1 MKQIGLF
8 LIFGIG
14 ICNCANAQV
23 IPFGNS
29 QDSVAVYD
37 EYKLWTYTSEFDLYY
52 YKPITYD
59 SINSPILL
67 AIHGLGADGSSPR
80 ASLTAIADR
89 QNALIVAPTMKNAW
103 MYGYASYL
111 DSNNCVYF
119 TWFPSLMKQMYRHV
133 LNRENRD
140 TVPVHMIGFS
150 AGGQFVSRYMHIRQG
165 LPDSIPIKMAVS
177 TNPFFYTF
185 CTDSLNGVR
194 MDWYCGIADP
204 LPSWLGWAYNDIG
217 CIDNWSRDVFDFFC
231 NQHVKQY
238 YNENY
243 GVLIGTL
250 NTASSLG
257 FCQGVDGANRYER
270 AQNFYAF
277 SDTNAIARGT
287 TLLWQYGEVPGVA
300 HNQNLM
306 YNTILAGDSIPLA
319 ERLLFETPWHPVPV
333 FVPVA
338 NFNAADTG
346 LTVNFTDATLN
357 APGYWYWDFGDGDTS
372 LLQNPVHTYSSS
384 GIYYVCLTAG
394 DSCVTDS
401 YCDSVAIIAVGI
413 DDAFI
418 TENINLYPNPNNGSF
433 IIELIDIEN
442 TIIEVYNIAGQLI
455 LRKSLVENTTKIDL
469 TKHSKGMYFVK
480 LETENKTTIKK
491 IIYH

>member
-1 MKQIGLF
+1 
-8 LIFGIG
+8 
-14 ICNCANAQV
+14 
-23 IPFGNS
+23 
-29 QDSVAVYD
+29 
-37 EYKLWTYTSEFDLYY
+37 
-52 YKPITYD
+52 
-59 SINSPILL
+59 
-67 AIHGLGADGSSPR
+67 
-80 ASLTAIADR
+80 
-89 QNALIVAPTMKNAW
+89 
-103 MYGYASYL
+103 
-111 DSNNCVYF
+111 
-119 TWFPSLMKQMYRHV
+119 
-133 LNRENRD
+133 
-140 TVPVHMIGFS
+140 
-150 AGGQFVSRYMHIRQG
+150 
-165 LPDSIPIKMAVS
+165 
-177 TNPFFYTF
+177 
-185 CTDSLNGVR
+185 
-194 MDWYCGIADP
+194 
-204 LPSWLGWAYNDIG
+204 
-217 CIDNWSRDVFDFFC
+217 
-231 NQHVKQY
+231 
-238 YNENY
+238 
-243 GVLIGTL
+243 
-250 NTASSLG
+250 
-257 FCQGVDGANRYER
+257 
-270 AQNFYAF
+270 
-277 SDTNAIARGT
+277 
-287 TLLWQYGEVPGVA
+287 
-300 HNQNLM
+300 M